1 MRSCQAGQLPAH
13 QQLAAAAT
21 CMPPACDRFWPAAG
35 SAPRGRLRPRAARHQ
50 SCTGRAPGRPSGMT
64 FSPSPQGLRKPQ
76 RQAPPQQARPHSEN
90 QPGRRPVCRICG
102 HDDENG
108 TKTTSVPPSIY
119 GNAHA
124 HWASP
129 PKCLSNLA
137 HRSRK
142 DVQGVALPSRKR
154 PLRQD
159 AANTTP
165 QRGKNAAAANGEP
178 GLTPQN
184 TVPANAARTAFR
196 METHT
201 GQKDGEAAGPK

>member
-50 SCTGRAPGRPSGMT
+50 SCTGRPAGMT

-76 RQAPPQQARPHSEN
+76 RQEPPQQARPHSEN

-108 TKTTSVPPSIY
+108 AKTTSVPPSIY

-124 HWASP
+124 HRASP

-165 QRGKNAAAANGEP
+165 QRGKNAAGANGEP
-178 GLTPQN
+178 GLSRQIPSPRTPREQHFAWKH
-184 TVPANAARTAFR
+184 TRAEGRGGGWPEMNA
-196 METHT
+196 
-201 GQKDGEAAGPK
+201 